1 MQSEEIHV
9 FLQIGTTGGYLL
21 GRAEAAVGRTRVN
34 SRKPACCRINDLQE
48 FPVTSCPSMTP
59 PRLTSHLRATRCTL
73 RNGAK
78 VMANVDTRKLAAAEA
93 AVKLIEDGMV
103 VGLGSGST
111 ASLAVEAV
119 GRRTAQGL
127 RILGIPTSEKTAEK
141 ARALGIPLTTLAEH
155 GSIDL
160 TIDGA
165 DEIARESLDLVK
177 GLGGAL
183 LREKLVATV
192 SKRLVIVADEDKL
205 VGRLGEKARPIPV
218 EVAPFGWQTTAR
230 RLNSIGAEW
239 TLRLNPAGEPFVTD
253 GGHLIL
259 DCRFQSLES
268 ARALQ
273 QRLDS
278 MVGVMEH
285 GLFLGMASEV
295 IVGRSGG
302 EPLRLAP
309 AVEKPR

>member
-1 MQSEEIHV
+1 
-9 FLQIGTTGGYLL
+9 
-21 GRAEAAVGRTRVN
+21 
-34 SRKPACCRINDLQE
+34 
-48 FPVTSCPSMTP
+48 
-59 PRLTSHLRATRCTL
+59 
-73 RNGAK
+73 
-78 VMANVDTRKLAAAEA
+78 MANVDPRKLAAAEA
-93 AVKLIEDGMV
+93 AAALVEDGMI

-111 ASLAVEAV
+111 ATLAVAAI

-127 RILGIPTSEKTAEK
+127 RIVGIPTSEKTAAQ
-141 ARALGIPLTTLAEH
+141 ARELGIPLTTLAER

-205 VGRLGEKARPIPV
+205 VDRLGENARPIPV
-218 EVAPFGWQTTAR
+218 EVAPFGWQTTAH
-230 RLNSIGAEW
+230 RLSALGAEW
-239 TLRLNPAGEPFVTD
+239 TQRMTPAGEPFITD
-253 GGHLIL
+253 GGHIIL
-259 DCRFQSLES
+259 DCRFQSLDS
-268 ARALQ
+268 ARSLQ

-302 EPLRLAP
+302 EPLRLAG
-309 AVEKPR
+309 RH